1 MTTKIVHCRSTDM
14 IKINGNTNQVA
25 FALNEAIIADK
36 DQNIYIQVLSAS
48 VPYSFY
54 NINFSNKYLNVY
66 VNHTNGNTPH
76 YFTIQLEEGNYNVLQ
91 LADSLKTLLDA
102 QDPLNHKYT
111 ITYNKKTNKFTFSTI
126 SPNAVVSFLFL
137 TGANQRFDLQY
148 VLGFYQIKDYTWG
161 SGIPLTSDSTA
172 NVSPYDAIYCRSNLV
187 LSNQYDTKSKNIT
200 DCLIR
205 IPVNN
210 IPFSFIQY
218 NPTLMERYL
227 TSLNTISVI
236 SFTLTDA
243 DGDLID
249 LNNNDWYISLRFDI
263 IKKEDYF
270 DMGDD
275 RNKLIRAYLRESL

>member
-36 DQNIYIQVLSAS
+36 DQNIYVQVLSAS

-66 VNHTNGNTPH
+66 TNHTNGLTPN
-76 YFTIQLEEGNYNVLQ
+76 YFTIVLEEGNYNAIQ
-91 LADSLKTLLDA
+91 IADVVHTALEA
-102 QDPLNHKYT
+102 QDPLGHKYT
-111 ITYNKKTNKFTFSTI
+111 VTYNKKTNKYTFTLT
-126 SPNAVVSFLFL
+126 SPNAVTSFLFL
-137 TGANQRFDLQY
+137 SGANQRFDLQY
-148 VLGFYQIKDYTWG
+148 VLGFYKLQDYTFSTG
-161 SGIPLTSDSTA
+161 NPLISDSTA
-172 NVSPYDAIYCRSNLV
+172 NVSPYDAIYCRSNIV

-218 NPTLMERYL
+218 SPTLTERYL

-236 SFTLTDA
+236 NFTLTDA

-263 IKKEDYF
+263 VKKEDYF
-270 DMGDD
+270 DMGED